1 MTKGKP
7 WPTEDEKNLKDW
19 YQSGTTD
26 LRVLAFSLDGRYTEE
41 AIRQKLIKLGLMKE
55 QQQSAANCCCSSDL
69 ELPEEMPSVEEALKI
84 LCAALKALETPGLA
98 KSEVL
103 RLRSI
108 ISGIKTYKELFVD
121 YLDYRGLEQRLIE
134 LEGKYSA
141 LGNSK
146 KS

>member
-7 WPTEDEKNLKDW
+7 WPDDDEKSLKAW
-19 YQSGTTD
+19 YTSGTTN
-26 LRVLAFSLDGRYTEE
+26 LGVLAFSLDGRYTEE
-41 AIRQKLIKLGLMKE
+41 AIRQKLIKLGLIK
-55 QQQSAANCCCSSDL
+55 QQQSAANCCCSSELDL
-69 ELPEEMPSVEEALKI
+69 PNEMPSVEEALKT
-84 LCAALKALETPGLA
+84 LCAALKALETPGLD

-141 LGNSK
+141 LVKTK

>member
-7 WPTEDEKNLKDW
+7 WPADDEKNLKAW
-19 YQSGTTD
+19 FTSGTTD
-26 LRVLAFSLDGRYTEE
+26 FRVLAFSLDGRYTEE

-55 QQQSAANCCCSSDL
+55 QQQSAANCCCSSNL

-84 LCAALKALETPGLA
+84 LCAALKALEAPGLD

-121 YLDYRGLEQRLIE
+121 YLDYRGLEQRLID
-134 LEGKYSA
+134 LEGKYGA
-141 LGNSK
+141 LGKGK

>member
-7 WPTEDEKNLKDW
+7 WPADDEKNLKSW
-19 YQSGTTD
+19 FASGTTN
-26 LRVLAFSLDGRYTEE
+26 LGVLAFSLDGRYTEE
-41 AIRQKLIKLGLMKE
+41 AIRQKLIKLGLLKE

-69 ELPEEMPSVEEALKI
+69 ELPEEMPSVEEALKT
-84 LCAALKALETPGLA
+84 LCAALKALETPGLD

-141 LGNSK
+141 FVKTK
-146 KS
+146 KP

>member
-7 WPTEDEKNLKDW
+7 WPPEDEKSLKTW
-19 YQSGTTD
+19 FTSGTTD

-41 AIRQKLIKLGLMKE
+41 AIRQKLIKLGLIE
-55 QQQSAANCCCSSDL
+55 QQQTAANRCCSSNL
-69 ELPEEMPSVEEALKI
+69 EMPEEMPSVEEALKT
-84 LCAALKALETPGLA
+84 LCAALKALETPGLD

-121 YLDYRGLEQRLIE
+121 YLDYRGLEQRLLE

-141 LGNSK
+141 LTKNK

>member
-7 WPTEDEKNLKDW
+7 WPADDEKKLTDW
-19 YQSGTTD
+19 FQSGTVD

-41 AIRQKLIKLGLMKE
+41 AVRQKLIKLGLMKE
-55 QQQSAANCCCSSDL
+55 QQSAANCCCSSDL
-69 ELPEEMPSVEEALKI
+69 ELPQEMPSVEEALKT
-84 LCAALKALETPGLA
+84 LCAALKALETPGLD

-121 YLDYRGLEQRLIE
+121 YLDYCGLEQRLIE
-134 LEGKYSA
+134 LEGKYGA
-141 LGNSK
+141 LGKSK

>member
-7 WPTEDEKNLKDW
+7 WPSEDEKSLKTW
-19 YQSGTTD
+19 FISGTTD
-26 LRVLAFSLDGRYTEE
+26 LRVLAFSLEGRYTEE
-41 AIRQKLIKLGLMKE
+41 AVRQKLIKLGLVE
-55 QQQSAANCCCSSDL
+55 QQQAAANCCCSSNL
-69 ELPEEMPSVEEALKI
+69 EIPEEMPSVEEALKT
-84 LCAALKALETPGLA
+84 LCAALKALETPGLN

-121 YLDYRGLEQRLIE
+121 YLGYRGLEQRLLE

-141 LGNSK
+141 LATSK

>member
-7 WPTEDEKNLKDW
+7 WPPEDEKSLKTW
-19 YQSGTTD
+19 FTSGTTD
-26 LRVLAFSLDGRYTEE
+26 LRVLAFSLEGRYTEE
-41 AIRQKLIKLGLMKE
+41 AVRQKLIKLGLIE
-55 QQQSAANCCCSSDL
+55 QQQTAANRCCSSNL
-69 ELPEEMPSVEEALKI
+69 EIPEEMPSVEEALKT
-84 LCAALKALETPGLA
+84 LCAALKALETPGLD

-108 ISGIKTYKELFVD
+108 ISGIKTYKELFAD
-121 YLDYRGLEQRLIE
+121 YLDYRGLEQRLLD

-141 LGNSK
+141 LATSK